1 CVHGRRARG
10 WSRPSILVVPFWAI
24 AYVLLMFSGLCHFP
38 GGDGRSVNRWPVGWA
53 WGRFPASGKDWCD
66 GRQRQQGDPRGKPG
80 QGPGGK
86 KHAGRQQDRKSD
98 PGDKRNLERS
108 GVRGAQGTDGVAPGG
123 DLQRSHGGCGGTV
136 PEEGRQDLRGGVL
149 ADAEME

>member
-1 CVHGRRARG
+1 MVSNASEDLPEPERPVITVSESRGIATSTFFRLCSRAPRT
-10 WSRPSILVVPFWAI
+10 WMEPAIDPCCPFWAI
-24 AYVLLMFSGLCHFP
+24 AYVLLMFPGLCHFP

-86 KHAGRQQDRKSD
+86 KHAGRQQDRQSD

-108 GVRGAQGTDGVAPGG
+108 GVRG
-123 DLQRSHGGCGGTV
+123 
-136 PEEGRQDLRGGVL
+136 
-149 ADAEME
+149 